1 MTKSKCSTF
10 FKIQIKN
17 VYYLKYELVL
27 PRVSFF
33 SSQDN
38 DYGTVLAI
46 LLTCLAVDGIRLEA
60 FYDDISQT
68 GY

>member
-17 VYYLKYELVL
+17 VYYLKHGLVL
-27 PRVSFF
+27 PGVSFF

-38 DYGTVLAI
+38 DYGTVLAN
-46 LLTCLAVDGIRLEA
+46 LLTCLAVEGISLEA
-60 FYDDISQT
+60 FYDYISLT